1 MQEQPLNVN
10 VSLEQTDS
18 IKCDECASTVF
29 HPAFMLRRV
38 SALLSPTG
46 KETVIP
52 IQVFAC
58 DSCGHVNEEFL
69 PIEKS

>member
-1 MQEQPLNVN
+1 MNDSVNINVKMD
-10 VSLEQTDS
+10 QTEE
-18 IKCDECASTVF
+18 IKCDACGGSTF
-29 HPAFMLRRV
+29 HPAFLLRKV

-46 KETVIP
+46 KETIIP

-58 DSCGHVNEEFL
+58 DTCKSINEDFL

>member
-1 MQEQPLNVN
+1 MQETVN
-10 VSLEQTDS
+10 IPVSLDQTS
-18 IKCDECASTVF
+18 ELSCDECASIVF
-29 HPAFMLRRV
+29 HPAFILRKV

-46 KETVIP
+46 KETIVP

-58 DSCGHVNEEFL
+58 DSCGHVNEEFM